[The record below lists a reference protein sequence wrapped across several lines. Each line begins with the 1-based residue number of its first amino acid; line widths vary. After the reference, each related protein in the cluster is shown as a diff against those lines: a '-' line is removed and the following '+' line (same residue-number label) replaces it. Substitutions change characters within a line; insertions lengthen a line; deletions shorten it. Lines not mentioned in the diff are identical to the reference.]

1 MSQLARVLPLPVVLF
16 TLLLGL
22 DGVALLQA
30 QGPVTS
36 PEQFFGF
43 RMGADRKIA
52 RWDRLIEYYELLE
65 KQGAGK
71 VKVVDMGPTEMGN
84 RFLLVIVTSAANQ
97 KNLEQLRLNTLRLS
111 DP

>member
-1 MSQLARVLPLPVVLF
+1 MRPAAGRLRLR
-16 TLLLGL
+16 
-22 DGVALLQA
+22 A

-52 RWDRLIEYYELLE
+52 RWDKLVEYYRLLE

-71 VKVVDMGPTEMGN
+71 LKVVDMGPTEMGN
-84 RFLLVIVTSAANQ
+84 PFLLVIITSPANQ
-97 KNLEQLRLNTLRLS
+97 KNLETAPPEQPQAERPARA
-111 DP
+111 